1 MNNVDK
7 IFELIMNTDESLG
20 GSCWEELHY
29 SYLDTPKDIV
39 DDVIETYMYNEIYDM
54 KDITETEKKLALAKY
69 FQHVANELNKEA
81 MGVQELF
88 DNTFDKFIN
97 K

>member
-7 IFELIMNTDESLG
+7 IFKLIIDSDESLS

-39 DDVIETYMYNEIYDM
+39 DDVIQTYMNN
-54 KDITETEKKLALAKY
+54 DIFGIEDVTETDKKLALAKY
-69 FQHVANELNKEA
+69 FQYVADTLNEHFVE
-81 MGVQELF
+81 
-88 DNTFDKFIN
+88 
-97 K
+97 